1 MPINTLTIND
11 VFRWY
16 YKDTTGRFE
25 PYHCKSR
32 IMIFNGDIFFDT
44 FWGNVPHRNTWF
56 TQDEADNLLE
66 LQYLGNLDEF
76 ESCREHDQAMY
87 DDKDFMNLNHSNSSR
102 DNYYLRKGATKS
114 LDKMKKVLKRNIL
127 DVESVYQSAKWD
139 YERELRALEE
149 LTVDSY
155 VSARNGIPMCDDFYN
170 DDQEIKGL

>member
-1 MPINTLTIND
+1 MKTNTLKKND

-16 YKDTTGRFE
+16 YKDTSDRFE

-32 IMIFNGDIFFDT
+32 IMMYNGEIFYDT
-44 FWGNVPHRNTWF
+44 FWGNQAHRNTWF
-56 TQDEADNLLE
+56 TPEEVDTLLE
-66 LQYLGNLDEF
+66 LQHLGNLDEF
-76 ESCREHDQAMY
+76 EGCSQYEQAMY

-127 DVESVYQSAKWD
+127 DVESVYQNAKWD
-139 YERELRALEE
+139 YERELKALEE

-170 DDQEIKGL
+170 DNQEIKGL